1 MQLGNYMVTNKN
13 TIQYLQDILDALMSV
28 STKGNDTIIMSNCLQ
43 ALQQVIQSEI
53 AAQAKPVGEAQG
65 ALPQQ
70 EQ

>member
-1 MQLGNYMVTNKN
+1 MNKN

-28 STKGNDTIIMSNCLQ
+28 STKGNDTITMSNCLQ

-65 ALPQQ
+65 ALPKQ